1 MAKMQMFE
9 VMYDEFG
16 MCIK

>member
-1 MAKMQMFE
+1 MQMFE

-16 MCIK
+16 MCIN